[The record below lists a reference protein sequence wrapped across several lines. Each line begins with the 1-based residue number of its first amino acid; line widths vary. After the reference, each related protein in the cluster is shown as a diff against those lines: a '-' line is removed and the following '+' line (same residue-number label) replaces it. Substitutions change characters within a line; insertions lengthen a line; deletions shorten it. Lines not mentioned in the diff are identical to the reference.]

1 MTGID
6 RSFDR
11 SGLGSDMPGAM
22 AYRLLLL
29 HAGRGS
35 TMTGGSNSRPA
46 RDGATVADGCERH
59 VDEIASEDETLLSRK
74 RIVLDSSRIGTL
86 LVIPL

>member
-1 MTGID
+1 
-6 RSFDR
+6 
-11 SGLGSDMPGAM
+11 
-22 AYRLLLL
+22 
-29 HAGRGS
+29 
-35 TMTGGSNSRPA
+35 MTGGSNSRPA
-46 RDGATVADGCERH
+46 RDGATVAYGCERH